1 MAHRRALLLGEEF
14 SLIDKKPKSQ
24 GGPAVIGVSGDFDG
38 PMVLNARGAN
48 GGATFDVTQQTTQ
61 S

>member
-1 MAHRRALLLGEEF
+1 MLGEEF